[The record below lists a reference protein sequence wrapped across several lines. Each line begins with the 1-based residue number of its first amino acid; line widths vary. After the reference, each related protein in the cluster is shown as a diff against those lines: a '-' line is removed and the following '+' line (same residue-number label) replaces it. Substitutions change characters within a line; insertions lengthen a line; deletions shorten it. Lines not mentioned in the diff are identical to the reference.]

1 MSNISGMPP
10 SGPVTDIALAP
21 SRDAVSPARC
31 TEPDRR
37 LLIGA
42 GLALSLAAIR
52 PVQAEP
58 ELAKPAGTNEAVAH
72 TQPFV
77 FPGSDAIE
85 TGYANGPGAVANMF
99 FFPGFRQSFVN
110 TPGMTIN
117 GGQASGATI
126 NTLVGGKGP
135 PLLLL
140 HGHPETHV
148 TWHKVAAKLAERF
161 TVVMTDL
168 RGYGDSSKPDG
179 GPQEV
184 NYSKRA
190 MGNDQVEVMKSLGFA
205 KFQCV
210 AHDRGARVLQQMMMD
225 HPDAVTRGATLD
237 IAPTELMYAHTTQ
250 EFATKYYWWFFLI
263 QEAPLPEDMINAST
277 EQFIK
282 AHLFAQCKTPNA
294 IWAEAFAEY
303 LRCYRD
309 PDLVHAVCNDY
320 RASVGIDVAIQ
331 KAENGRKISQPLL
344 ALWGSKGTVGTLFDV
359 LALWKQDASDVSGE
373 GLPCGH
379 LVQEEVPEA
388 LLKALDPFLVAG

>member
-1 MSNISGMPP
+1 MSKISGLPP
-10 SGPVTDIALAP
+10 SGSVRDVALAP
-21 SRDAVSPARC
+21 SRDTVSSARC
-31 TEPDRR
+31 IEPDRR

-42 GLALSLAAIR
+42 GLALGLAAIR
-52 PVQAEP
+52 PVQAAP
-58 ELAKPAGTNEAVAH
+58 ELAKPAGTDEAVAH

-77 FPGSDAIE
+77 FPGADAIG
-85 TGYANGPGAVANMF
+85 TGYANGPGAIANMF

-117 GGQASGATI
+117 GVQASGATI

-168 RGYGDSSKPDG
+168 RGYGDSSKPG
-179 GPQEV
+179 GGLQQV

-190 MGNDQVEVMKSLGFA
+190 MGNDQVEVMKSLGFTT
-205 KFQCV
+205 FQCV

-237 IAPTELMYAHTTQ
+237 IAPTELMYAHTNQ

-263 QEAPLPEDMINAST
+263 QDAPLPEDMINAST
-277 EQFIK
+277 EMFIK
-282 AHLFAQCKTPNA
+282 AHLYAQCRTPGA
-294 IWAEAFAEY
+294 IVPEAFAEY

-344 ALWGSKGTVGTLFDV
+344 ALWGAKGTVGTTFDV
-359 LALWKQDASDVSGE
+359 IALWKQDASDVSGQ

-379 LVQEEVPEA
+379 LVQEEAPEA
-388 LLKALDPFLVAG
+388 LLKALQPFLVSS

>member
-1 MSNISGMPP
+1 
-10 SGPVTDIALAP
+10 
-21 SRDAVSPARC
+21 
-31 TEPDRR
+31 
-37 LLIGA
+37 
-42 GLALSLAAIR
+42 
-52 PVQAEP
+52 
-58 ELAKPAGTNEAVAH
+58 
-72 TQPFV
+72 
-77 FPGSDAIE
+77 
-85 TGYANGPGAVANMF
+85 
-99 FFPGFRQSFVN
+99 
-110 TPGMTIN
+110 MTID
-117 GGQASGATI
+117 GMQAPGATI

-179 GPQEV
+179 GARQV
-184 NYSKRA
+184 GYSKRA
-190 MGNDQVEVMKSLGFA
+190 MGNDQIEVMKSLGFA
-205 KFQCV
+205 NFQCV

-225 HPDAVTRGATLD
+225 QPDVVTRGVTID
-237 IAPTELMYAHTTQ
+237 IAPTELMYARTTQ

-263 QEAPLPEDMINAST
+263 QDAPLPEDMINAST

-282 AHLFAQCKTPNA
+282 AHLYAQCKTPGA
-294 IWAEAFAEY
+294 ITAAAFAEY

-331 KAENGRKISQPLL
+331 KAQNGRKLSQPLL
-344 ALWGSKGTVGTLFDV
+344 ALWGSKGTVGQLFDV
-359 LALWKQDASDVSGE
+359 LALWRQDAANVSGQ

-388 LLKALDPFLVAG
+388 LLKALDPFLVTT

>member
-1 MSNISGMPP
+1 MSNTTRLP
-10 SGPVTDIALAP
+10 SRSAAIALRT
-21 SRDAVSPARC
+21 SFDADTSARFS
-31 TEPDRR
+31 EPDRR
-37 LLIGA
+37 FLLGA
-42 GLALSLAAIR
+42 GLALGLAAIR
-52 PVQAEP
+52 PAHAEA
-58 ELAKPAGTNEAVAH
+58 ELAKPAGTDEAVAH
-72 TQPFV
+72 TQAFR
-77 FPGSDAIE
+77 FPGEDAIG
-85 TGYANGPGAVANMF
+85 TGYANGPGAVADMF
-99 FFPGFRQSFVN
+99 FFPGFRHSFVN

-117 GGQASGATI
+117 GVQASGATI

-179 GPQEV
+179 GPQQI

-210 AHDRGARVLQQMMMD
+210 AHDRGARVLQQMMLD
-225 HPDAVTRGATLD
+225 QPDAVTRACTLD
-237 IAPTELMYAHTTQ
+237 IAPTDLMYAHTTQ
-250 EFATKYYWWFFLI
+250 EFATKYYWWFFFI
-263 QEAPLPEDMINAST
+263 QDAPLPEDMINAST

-282 AHLFAQCKTPNA
+282 AHLFAQCKTPGA
-294 IWAEAFAEY
+294 IWEEAFAEY

-331 KAENGRKISQPLL
+331 KAENGRKVSQPLL
-344 ALWGSKGTVGTLFDV
+344 ALWGTKGTVGQLFDV
-359 LALWKQDASDVSGE
+359 LALWKQDASNVSGE

-388 LLKALDPFLVAG
+388 LLKALDSFLVAG

>member
-1 MSNISGMPP
+1 MPKTT
-10 SGPVTDIALAP
+10 GPTLEPVPNAVTRALLDVGGSAT
-21 SRDAVSPARC
+21 RID
-31 TEPDRR
+31 PDRR
-37 LLIGA
+37 FLLGA
-42 GLALSLAAIR
+42 GLVLGAAAIR
-52 PVQAEP
+52 PAKAEP
-58 ELAKPAGTNEAVAH
+58 DLAKPSGANETVAH

-77 FPGSDAIE
+77 FPGQDAIQ

-99 FFPGFRQSFVN
+99 FFPGFKQSFVD
-110 TPGMTIN
+110 TPGMTVD
-117 GGQASGATI
+117 GKQASGATI

-135 PLLLL
+135 PLLLI

-168 RGYGDSSKPDG
+168 RGYGDSSKPGG
-179 GPQEV
+179 GPDQV
-184 NYSKRA
+184 NYSKRI

-205 KFQCV
+205 SFQCV

-237 IAPTELMYAHTTQ
+237 IAPTELMYAQTNQ
-250 EFATKYYWWFFLI
+250 QFATKYYWWFFFI
-263 QEAPLPEDMINAST
+263 QESPLPEDMINAST
-277 EQFIK
+277 EVFIK
-282 AHLFAQCKTPNA
+282 AHLYAQCKTPNA

-344 ALWGSKGTVGTLFDV
+344 ALWGAKGTVGQLFDV

-379 LVQEEVPEA
+379 LVQEEAPEA
-388 LLKALDPFLVAG
+388 LLKALQPFLVSS